1 MINLVKDQLVKLF
14 DQALPKSQVIYG
26 PATAVSIV
34 TDRFLTV
41 GNIEG
46 DGGTLDSFTGDTEQ
60 ERYIVELIISVDLIG
75 SDQQTCTEMAVA
87 DYYAAKRAIREYQT
101 GFDLGIAP
109 LGDIQILPTSRFTL
123 QEQADKDGRHCM
135 IKFGAAVVAQIT

>member
-1 MINLVKDQLVKLF
+1 MINLVKDQLVKLLA
-14 DQALPKSQVIYG
+14 QSMPQTQVIYG
-26 PATAVSIV
+26 PATAVASPD
-34 TDRFLTV
+34 DRILTV

-46 DGGTLDSFTGDTEQ
+46 DGGLLDSFTGGTEQ
-60 ERYIVELIISVDLIG
+60 ERYMIELIISVDLPG
-75 SDQQTCTEMAVA
+75 NDQQACTELAVA
-87 DYYAAKRAIREYQT
+87 DYYVAKRVIREYQT

-135 IKFGAAVVAQIT
+135 IKFGAAVTAQIT